1 MNKYTI
7 KRGVGHVRL
16 TVAQV
21 KQVREF
27 YRMKGTAGDAMF
39 FAEAEAYPQGGG
51 WYEVHAKG
59 EVANALH
66 VRHAMEKMRYAL
78 LRDDKSRTVTTTTTN
93 LTLPRRRR
101 VIVVPAVRP
110 NGKPIALALDR
121 ARQAALNKE
130 AELTAMLRV
139 EERRQRA
146 MSGLLA
152 RFGKPEQRR
161 FS

>member
-1 MNKYTI
+1 MSKYTI
-7 KRGVGHVRL
+7 KRGVGHIRL
-16 TVAQV
+16 TAAQV

-27 YRMKGTAGDAMF
+27 YRMKGAAGDAMF

-66 VRHAMEKMRYAL
+66 VRHAMEKMRYAM
-78 LRDDKSRTVTTTTTN
+78 RDDKSHPVTVTTTS

-110 NGKPIALALDR
+110 NGKPIAMALDR

-139 EERRQRA
+139 EETRRA
-146 MSGLLA
+146 MLGDLLA
-152 RFGKPEQRR
+152 RFGKPKQRHVA
-161 FS
+161 